1 MRKLVLAVAFLA
13 AYGASVASS
22 QPFDESWVEIAHAPV
37 SYFVC
42 PAGDGAWLTTAFA
55 EGGVTV
61 DGTITLHLLDIL
73 HDPIPFYPAEDIWL
87 ESSQGDLAHRIGG
100 TIADRDTDAAG
111 ITVWQLPL
119 RAGGTWTPGSTLRVM
134 IAGMVLQRPG
144 LQARHNSPDING
156 DLDVNLADL
165 TAFASDYHGA
175 YAYRS
180 DYNWDGAINLTDV
193 SAVAVHYG
201 HAALRR

>member
-1 MRKLVLAVAFLA
+1 MRFFLLAAAFLA
-13 AYGASVASS
+13 ASAASVATS
-22 QPFDESWVEIAHAPV
+22 QWFEESWAEIAHQPV

-42 PAGDGAWLTTAFA
+42 PAGDGVWLTTAFA

-61 DGTITLHLLDIL
+61 DGTITLHLLDML
-73 HDPIPFYPAEDIWL
+73 QDPIPFYPAEDIWI
-87 ESSQGDLAHRIGG
+87 ESSQDDLLHRTGG
-100 TIADRDTDAAG
+100 TIADHDTDADG

-119 RAGGTWTPGSTLRVM
+119 RAGGTWTPGSTLRVV
-134 IAGMVLQRPG
+134 IAGMILQRPG

-165 TAFASDYHGA
+165 SAFAGDYHGV

-193 SAVAVHYG
+193 SAVAAHYG
-201 HAALRR
+201 HEALRR